1 MRRPG
6 VVLGILSGLLV
17 MAAVVLAGTAQA
29 QPMQAPSLQA
39 DDENCVTCH
48 TSKETL
54 QELAVEPEDEG
65 EELSEGEG

>member
-1 MRRPG
+1 MRKPG
-6 VVLGILSGLLV
+6 VALGILSGLLV
-17 MAAVVLAGTAQA
+17 ITAVVLAGTANA
-29 QPMQAPSLQA
+29 QPMQAPALQA

-54 QELAVEPEDEG
+54 QELAVEPADEG

>member
-29 QPMQAPSLQA
+29 QPMQAPLLQA
-39 DDENCVTCH
+39 DDESCVTCH